1 MKYNQGQ
8 QKTTEWWLLL
18 TDPWLCSL
26 VTWLFPAI
34 SLIVY
39 AIFSQGLARDLP
51 IGIVD
56 LDHSRLSRTMARY
69 YDASP
74 TLAVNHVYTSPA
86 EGIGAMR
93 SGEIYG
99 LIIFP
104 ADMERNTIRGNPPQ
118 VDGYYNSQFL
128 LIGKLVKSAMF
139 QAHATAIAGIEVL
152 KNLSSNIMVV
162 GQAMAAA
169 VPVSSQTTPL
179 FNSNSNY
186 AQFLLCAII
195 PAIWQIFIV
204 VTTVL
209 TIAKELR
216 REGLATWL
224 SPNPLA
230 ALIKK
235 LAPCTLFFWLH
246 GMLFLLA
253 ISIVGWPMHGD
264 PGFLV
269 FCQLL
274 TVLGCQAMGALIFFL
289 SRDPARSLGLAAAYS
304 APGLAFMGVTFPAT
318 DMTLPARIWRSLL
331 PVSHYIDIQIAQIN
345 YGVPPSQARPLIENL
360 LLFFIPAVLTLLL
373 AVRTMNSAPAAG
385 EAGT

>member
-1 MKYNQGQ
+1 MKNNRRKQN
-8 QKTTEWWLLL
+8 TSEWRLLF

-34 SLIVY
+34 SLMVY

-51 IGIVD
+51 VGVVD

-74 TLAVNHVYTSPA
+74 TLAVNHVYTSQA
-86 EGIGAMR
+86 EGIAAMR
-93 SGEIYG
+93 GGEIYG

-104 ADMERNTIRGNPPQ
+104 VNMEKNTIRGNPPQ

-128 LIGKLVKSAMF
+128 LIGKLVKSAML
-139 QAHATAIAGIEVL
+139 QAHATAVAGVEVL
-152 KNLSSNIMVV
+152 KNLSSNMLVM

-169 VPVSSQTTPL
+169 VPVSSQMTPL
-179 FNSNSNY
+179 FNSNNNY
-186 AQFLLCAII
+186 AQFLLSAII

-209 TIAKELR
+209 TIAKELQ
-216 REGLATWL
+216 REGLAVWL
-224 SPNPLA
+224 SPNPSA

-246 GMLFLLA
+246 GMFFLLA
-253 ISIVGWPMHGD
+253 MAVIGWPMHGD
-264 PGFLV
+264 PGFLI

-289 SRDPARSLGLAAAYS
+289 SRDPARSLGLAAAYA
-304 APGLAFMGVTFPAT
+304 APGLAFMGVTFPVT
-318 DMTLPARIWRSLL
+318 DMTLPARIWRSML

-345 YGVPPSQARPLIENL
+345 YGAPPSQARPMIENL
-360 LLFFIPAVLTLLL
+360 LLFIIPAILTLLL
-373 AVRTMNSAPAAG
+373 AVKTMRGEPATG
-385 EAGT
+385 EAGI

>member
-1 MKYNQGQ
+1 MKPDGP
-8 QKTTEWWLLL
+8 KISEWRLLL

-34 SLIVY
+34 SLVVY

-56 LDHSRLSRTMARY
+56 LDHSQLSRTMAGY

-74 TLAVNHVYTSPA
+74 TLAVNHVYPSPA
-86 EGIGAMR
+86 DGIAAMR

-104 ADMERNTIRGNPPQ
+104 VNLEKNAILGNPPQ
-118 VDGYYNSQFL
+118 VDAYYNSQFL
-128 LIGKLVKSAMF
+128 LIGKLVKSAIL
-139 QAHATAIAGIEVL
+139 QAHATAAAGVDTM
-152 KNLSSNIMVV
+152 KNLGSGMVV
-162 GQAMAAA
+162 MGQAMAAA
-169 VPVSSQTTPL
+169 VPVSSQMTPL
-179 FNSNSNY
+179 FNSNNNY
-186 AQFLLCAII
+186 AQFLLSAII

-216 REGLATWL
+216 REGLAAWL
-224 SPNPLA
+224 APNPLA

-235 LAPCTLFFWLH
+235 LAPCTLLFWLH
-246 GMLFLLA
+246 GTLFLLA
-253 ISIVGWPMHGD
+253 MTVVGWPMHGD
-264 PGFLV
+264 PGFLI

-289 SRDPARSLGLAAAYS
+289 SRDPARSLGLAAAYA

-331 PVSHYIDIQIAQIN
+331 PVSHYIDIQIAQVN
-345 YGVPPSQARPLIENL
+345 YGIPPSQARPLVENL
-360 LLFFIPAVLTLLL
+360 LLFIIPAILTLLL
-373 AVRTMNSAPAAG
+373 AVRTMNRGPATG
-385 EAGT
+385 EAGI